1 MRIGV
6 HLGDIYFF
14 ENDALGEGI
23 NIAARLQSLARPG
36 SICFSQD
43 VYNLVLNKIE
53 FRAEKLG
60 KVSLKNITKE
70 IHAYE
75 ITTPNVEFDPEH
87 DKPRPGYKPGAYL
100 DDETE
105 GDIPVGGMSS
115 SAGPFSSR
123 VPVAADRTVP
133 AQSPAAPASTTPA
146 ASAARPPPPPTRR
159 GHATQLHRG
168 RLAQPSHRDR
178 RAILQDTKG
187 MGRRMTVDEALERY
201 SFYGVEAEEVI
212 ATMADQGLLVKREK
226 APPPPEPPRRLPS
239 SRHSPPMAL
248 ASSTRARLS
257 RISMPQCTAS
267 SAR

>member
-1 MRIGV
+1 
-6 HLGDIYFF
+6 
-14 ENDALGEGI
+14 
-23 NIAARLQSLARPG
+23 
-36 SICFSQD
+36 
-43 VYNLVLNKIE
+43 
-53 FRAEKLG
+53 
-60 KVSLKNITKE
+60 
-70 IHAYE
+70 
-75 ITTPNVEFDPEH
+75 
-87 DKPRPGYKPGAYL
+87 
-100 DDETE
+100 
-105 GDIPVGGMSS
+105 MSS

-146 ASAARPPPPPTRR
+146 ASAASSAAPAQSAA
-159 GHATQLHRG
+159 ATQRSFTEEGSRSL
-168 RLAQPSHRDR
+168 LTEIR

-226 APPPPEPPRRLPS
+226 APPPPSRREWLPS